1 MRAAKVEKSVL
12 IERSAKQMFDL
23 VENIESYPKFLPCCG
38 GTRVDYRD
46 DKKTIATLYVD
57 FLNIRSSLTTENEK
71 DYPERMNLRLVRGP
85 FRHLDGVWN
94 FKRLTENACK
104 VDFSLSYAFSSRVLE
119 KLLAPMFETLADTF
133 VEAFVKR
140 ANEVYGAA
148 NG

>member
-1 MRAAKVEKSVL
+1 MARVEKSLL

-23 VENIESYPKFLPCCG
+23 VENIESYPKFLPWCG

-57 FLNIRSSLTTENEK
+57 FLNIRSCITTENEK
-71 DYPERMNLRLVRGP
+71 DYPERMSLKLLKGP
-85 FRHLDGVWN
+85 FRHLDGLWN
-94 FKRLTENACK
+94 FNRLAENACK
-104 VDFSLSYAFSSRVLE
+104 VDFALSYAFSGGVLE
-119 KLLAPMFETLADTF
+119 KLLAPMLGTLADAF

-140 ANEVYGAA
+140 ADEVYGGV